1 MPIEWVA
8 VAIVAAFFLLAAL
21 FLLRGRGAESDRL
34 LTASRI
40 EAEATRARLA
50 DAERALTTS
59 AEQSRMET
67 QAAFGVL
74 TTALVRE
81 QGEARALLE
90 SKLREMGEQAAGSLA
105 AIRAAVEE
113 QLRQAVE
120 RQMTTSFQRVADQVA
135 GVQRA
140 MADLQA
146 VAVQVG
152 DLKRLFSNVKSRG
165 GWGEAQLRA
174 LLDDHLP
181 EGAYETNRK
190 LREGSDELVEFAIR
204 MPARGEPKPLLAVD
218 AKFPTEDYERLLTA
232 AEDGD
237 IDAER
242 AARRALDT
250 RLRNEARSIAAKYIC
265 PPVTV
270 DFAVMYLPT
279 DGLYMEAA
287 RSPGLIESCGREH
300 RVLIVGPTLCPGL
313 LRSIQL
319 GHMTLT
325 VEQNAKRIEELLGAV
340 RTEMGKMDKVLERLG
355 KQAGSL
361 AGTIEDARTRT
372 RAVDRKLRGV
382 AALAPDAAQ
391 EMLGLE
397 EAAEGSDV
405 IEVTNP

>member
-1 MPIEWVA
+1 MPRPTAPLSIAARWCRAPWSSA
-8 VAIVAAFFLLAAL
+8 VGWPCRSSGLQLQSLPRSFCWRRC

-265 PPVTV
+265 PPMTV

-300 RVLIVGPTLCPGL
+300 RVLIVGP
-313 LRSIQL
+313 
-319 GHMTLT
+319 HT
-325 VEQNAKRIEELLGAV
+325 VPRAV
-340 RTEMGKMDKVLERLG
+340 AQHPARPHDPDRGTER
-355 KQAGSL
+355 QAHRGIAGRRAHRNGEDGQG
-361 AGTIEDARTRT
+361 AGTPRQTGRIAGRH
-372 RAVDRKLRGV
+372 DRGRP
-382 AALAPDAAQ
+382 APGPA
-391 EMLGLE
+391 
-397 EAAEGSDV
+397 
-405 IEVTNP
+405 P